1 MVKSAVVAAGSG
13 PVADGLIS
21 SITQPG
27 GNLDSRRL
35 GEMKDAYTVVH
46 GAGQRSLSGWMQVKV
61 SQSDKRGLGIWKVS
75 TNLATRGDCG

>member
-1 MVKSAVVAAGSG
+1 
-13 PVADGLIS
+13 
-21 SITQPG
+21 
-27 GNLDSRRL
+27 
-35 GEMKDAYTVVH
+35 MKDAYTVVH